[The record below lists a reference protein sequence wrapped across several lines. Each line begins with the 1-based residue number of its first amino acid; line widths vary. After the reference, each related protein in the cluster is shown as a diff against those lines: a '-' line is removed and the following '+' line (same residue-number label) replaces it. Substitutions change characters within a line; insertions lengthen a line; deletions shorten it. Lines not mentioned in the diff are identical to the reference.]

1 MFSLNC
7 EGARGLFLH
16 CSVKCIPSGCSL
28 GAFNSNDPG
37 PVSLKWKVEANF
49 GLFPYLGTSLSYDIH
64 NTVSF
69 SCLLGQAARWDL
81 TDPDVPGTGTAGS
94 CEALRGTPPWGGSR
108 WGPGPCAVAQW
119 LPPAGLFRG

>member
-1 MFSLNC
+1 MVV
-7 EGARGLFLH
+7 H
-16 CSVKCIPSGCSL
+16 L

-49 GLFPYLGTSLSYDIH
+49 ALFPYLGTSLSYDIH

-94 CEALRGTPPWGGSR
+94 CEATWNSTVGRI
-108 WGPGPCAVAQW
+108 
-119 LPPAGLFRG
+119 